1 MGTNPIPNKDF
12 PEGLK
17 KFRENYKN
25 KYGRY
30 PDGHNMYI
38 LESYDRE
45 GNKTAEAYGLNV
57 LTNTGMTRNFGS
69 DVNSGNI
76 ITSITKLFIGSGTT
90 DPTPTDTTL
99 ETPITTTAATTS
111 KNDNGVSQ
119 YGYLARFPMTYDSD
133 TDTLSQAIHVYT
145 GYFDYNLSGVTEDK
159 EIHELGLGDS
169 ITNLWTHAKVY
180 DVNVDGVST
189 PIKKKINE
197 RLIIKVLVSA
207 SYKVGTTISDL
218 YDKGV
223 YLTFEPSIFLR
234 AMLDSNYATRYFSSV
249 QRIYGVSRTPNDT
262 AGTHGVEYDRFLTN
276 RCSIS
281 GNVATSTPSFGSDLI
296 QKNGSYISKIVIGNI
311 FYPSGSFH
319 YYYEL
324 YPNQNLLIIEGRK
337 CGVKLPSPE
346 ELVFGN
352 LYTENHKSSRIIPS
366 CVNDRDR
373 FILDTDATEVA
384 TSNVDS
390 TEPHS
395 WQYLPVSQMN
405 IKSCMMYNHSTK
417 QWDISETAENNPDY
431 DYDAAQWFYYLNPY
445 MSTPDGNKSVRI
457 FTNRM
462 TEFPITSL
470 NVSGVKI
477 YATDK
482 YWDPASWV
490 EIDDTLHVAEA
501 LQRKR
506 YYIDSSD
513 TKDLRPTYDCTKHGI
528 ITTNQ
533 PKEITVPDTQ
543 KYGIKSLVNDTLG
556 YFTTFSSIVFPDGDE
571 PIIYGLKCFGDD
583 TNYSSL
589 RWNTKDG
596 SRILMLSNTT
606 NLWNNEKL
614 RVYTITDSS
623 SEPTFH
629 DVTLNFTGTTN
640 QSTNMR
646 TFTRNGFYCSQNKTE
661 KSCVILDIV
670 GDADGVPTQYE
681 LTNIQHCYAMDFTDN
696 CVYLKD
702 DSDGLVFEIYDMRNK
717 TVVKSFTIETGFTFT
732 GIVGWNNIVYVRTK
746 KTDGTYV
753 THVYDADNDQ
763 MSRVSDVDF
772 PNMDV
777 VYDSNIGWII
787 GTSTN
792 GSTKIVYGHYPICAE
807 DCMVLY
813 QNASVQNYA
822 FRKDDYKVTPYV
834 FMKSQPDTPKPVFTA
849 NSVNYS
855 NMYFYLDNMYN
866 DSDGKHVYL
875 YGNGWLPVFGYS
887 YPSCEPRV
895 IDIGR
900 VIDTGQP
907 DPEFLFNRQTPNPA
921 IGGDYSSYLTI
932 AVYKNYLIYQKN
944 LKESSNKYE
953 MYPIENF
960 VPHKLTIET
969 DTIQSYNNPKRL
981 RNNRTHTFRI
991 TNDLSKW
998 AY

>member
-1 MGTNPIPNKDF
+1 MGTNSVLNKDF

-57 LTNTGMTRNFGS
+57 LTNTGMARNFGS
-69 DVNSGNI
+69 DVNIGCI
-76 ITSITKLFIGSGTT
+76 ITDTTKLFIGSGTT

-99 ETPITTTAATTS
+99 ETPITTTAAITS
-111 KNDNGVSQ
+111 D
-119 YGYLARFPMTYDSD
+119 YGYLSRYPMTYDSD

-145 GYFDYNLSGVTEDK
+145 GYFDYSISGITEDK

-180 DVNVDGVST
+180 DIDVAGVST

-234 AMLDSNYATRYFSSV
+234 AMVYGSSGGPSYFSSV
-249 QRIYGVSRTPNDT
+249 QRIYGVYNTKS
-262 AGTHGVEYDRFLTN
+262 EYNATNGCQNYKFLMN
-276 RCSIS
+276 KCSIS
-281 GNVATSTPSFGSDLI
+281 GNVATSTPSFESDLI
-296 QKNGSYISKIVIGNI
+296 QKNGSYISKIVIGDV
-311 FYPSGSFH
+311 FEPRSTYH
-319 YYYEL
+319 EYHRL
-324 YPNQNLLIIEGRK
+324 YPYQNLLITEGRR

-346 ELVFGN
+346 ELVFEN
-352 LYTENHKSSRIIPS
+352 LYTEDHKSSRIIPS
-366 CVNDRDR
+366 CVNDRNQ
-373 FILDTDATEVA
+373 FVLDTDIDDV
-384 TSNVDS
+384 TSNS
-390 TEPHS
+390 QEPKS
-395 WQYLPVSQMN
+395 YQYLPVSQMN

-417 QWDISETAENNPDY
+417 QWDISETTENNSDY
-431 DYDAAQWFYYLNPY
+431 DYDAAQWYYYLNPY
-445 MSTPDGNKSVRI
+445 MSTPDGNKVVRI

-482 YWDPASWV
+482 YWDPTSWI
-490 EIDDTLHVAEA
+490 EIDDTLHVPEA
-501 LQRKR
+501 LQKKR
-506 YYIDSSD
+506 YYIDSSN
-513 TKDLRPTYDCTKHGI
+513 TKDMRPTYDCTKHGI

-543 KYGIKSLVNDTLG
+543 KYGIKSLVNETLG

-583 TNYSSL
+583 ANYSSL

-596 SRILMLSNTT
+596 SRILMLSTASD
-606 NLWNNEKL
+606 LWNNEKL

-670 GDADGVPTQYE
+670 GDVDGVPTQYE

-702 DSDGLVFEIYDMRNK
+702 DSNGLVFEIYDMKNK
-717 TVVKSFTIETGFTFT
+717 TIVKSFTIETGFTFT
-732 GIVGWNNIVYVRTK
+732 GIVGWNNVVYVRTK
-746 KTDGTYV
+746 KADGTYV
-753 THVYDADNDQ
+753 IHVYDADNDQ

-777 VYDSNIGWII
+777 VYDGNIGRI
-787 GTSTN
+787 TSTEYN
-792 GSTKIVYGHYPICAE
+792 YGKTVYGHYPICSE

-813 QNASVQNYA
+813 QASFEGNHLYYYNIKQ
-822 FRKDDYKVTPYV
+822 TPYV
-834 FMKSQPDTPKPVFTA
+834 FMKSQPDKPILVFKQHSA
-849 NSVNYS
+849 KDL
-855 NMYFYLDNMYN
+855 YFYLDNMYN

-875 YGNGWLPVFGYS
+875 YGNGWIQPIGS
-887 YPSCEPRV
+887 SASTEPRI

-900 VIDTGQP
+900 VIDTEQP
-907 DPEFLFNRQTPNPA
+907 DPEFHYYRQNFNPAVWNQTP
-921 IGGDYSSYLTI
+921 YLTI

-998 AY
+998 TY

>member
-1 MGTNPIPNKDF
+1 MEMNSIPNKDF
-12 PEGLK
+12 PDGLK

-38 LESYDRE
+38 LQSYDRE

-57 LTNTGMTRNFGS
+57 LTNAGMTYNFGS
-69 DVNSGNI
+69 GNYQI
-76 ITSITKLFIGSGTT
+76 INGATKLFIGSGET
-90 DPTPTDTTL
+90 DPAPADTTL
-99 ETPITTTAATTS
+99 ESPITTTAATIS
-111 KNDNGVSQ
+111 KQ
-119 YGYLARFPMTYDSD
+119 GYLSRYPMTYDAD
-133 TDTLSQAIHVYT
+133 TDTISQAIHVYT
-145 GYFDYNLSGVTEDK
+145 GYFDYNISGVTEDK
-159 EIHELGLGDS
+159 EIHELGFGDS
-169 ITNLWTHAKVY
+169 ITNLWAHAKVY

-189 PIKKKINE
+189 PIKKKLNE
-197 RLIIKVLVSA
+197 RLIIQVLLSA

-223 YLTFEPSIFLR
+223 YLTFEPSVFL
-234 AMLDSNYATRYFSSV
+234 AELCSAYKYFSSA
-249 QRIYGVSRTPNDT
+249 QRIYGVSSTKGEYSTNS
-262 AGTHGVEYDRFLTN
+262 GCEYDTFMANKCL
-276 RCSIS
+276 IS
-281 GNVATSTPSFGSDLI
+281 DNVATRTLSFGSYLI
-296 QKNGSYISKIVIGNI
+296 QKNGSYISKIVIGDN
-311 FYPSGSFH
+311 FDPPGTYH

-324 YPNQNLLIIEGRK
+324 YPYQRLLLIEGRK

-346 ELVFGN
+346 ELVFEN
-352 LYTENHKSSRIIPS
+352 LYTKDHKSSSIIPS
-366 CVNDRDR
+366 CVNDRKQ
-373 FILDTDATEVA
+373 FELDTDAAEV
-384 TSNVDS
+384 TVGGDS
-390 TEPHS
+390 REPHS

-417 QWDISETAENNPDY
+417 QWDISETVENNSDY
-431 DYDAAQWFYYLNPY
+431 DYDAAQWYYYLYPWMN
-445 MSTPDGNKSVRI
+445 TQDGNKVVRI

-462 TEFPITSL
+462 TEFPIASL
-470 NVSGVKI
+470 NVSGAKI

-482 YWDPASWV
+482 YWDSASWV
-490 EIDDTLHVAEA
+490 EIDDPLHVAEA
-501 LQRKR
+501 LQKKR
-506 YYIDSSD
+506 YYIDSSN

-543 KYGIKSLVNDTLG
+543 KYGIKSLVNETLG
-556 YFTTFSSIVFPDGDE
+556 YFTTFSSIVFPDGDD
-571 PIIYGLKCFGDD
+571 PIIYGLKCFDD
-583 TNYSSL
+583 NTNYSSL

-596 SRILMLSNTT
+596 SRILMLSNATS
-606 NLWNNEKL
+606 LWNDEKL

-629 DVTLNFTGTTN
+629 DVTLNFTGETN

-646 TFTRNGFYCSQNKTE
+646 TFTRNGFYCSQNKAE

-670 GDADGVPTQYE
+670 GDVDGVPTQYE

-717 TVVKSFTIETGFTFT
+717 TVVKSFTIDASFTFT
-732 GIVGWNNIVYVRTK
+732 GIIGWNNVVYVRTK

-753 THVYDADNDQ
+753 IHVYDADNDQ

-777 VYDSNIGWII
+777 VYNSTIGTII
-787 GTSTN
+787 GSQSSYVET
-792 GSTKIVYGHYPICAE
+792 VYGHYPICAE

-813 QNASVQNYA
+813 QNASVQQYG
-822 FRKDDYKVTPYV
+822 FRYSDYTVTPYV
-834 FMKSQPDTPKPVFTA
+834 FMKSQPDTPIPVFTK
-849 NSVNYS
+849 NSVNPS
-855 NMYFYLDNMYN
+855 LYFYLDNMYN
-866 DSDGKHVYL
+866 ESDGKHVYL
-875 YGNGWLPVFGYS
+875 YGNGWLTSSEGDGI
-887 YPSCEPRV
+887 SCEPRV

-900 VIDTGQP
+900 VIDTAQP
-907 DPEFLFNRQTPNPA
+907 DPEFLYNRQNFNPA
-921 IGGDYSSYLTI
+921 VWKDQSYLTI
-932 AVYKNYLIYQKN
+932 VVYKNYLIYQKN

-960 VPHKLTIET
+960 IPHKLTIET
-969 DTIQSYNNPKRL
+969 DTIQSYNNPKRV
-981 RNNRTHTFRI
+981 RNNRSHIFRI

-998 AY
+998 TY

>member
-1 MGTNPIPNKDF
+1 MGTNSVLNKDF

-57 LTNTGMTRNFGS
+57 LTNTGMARNFGS
-69 DVNSGNI
+69 DVNIGCI
-76 ITSITKLFIGSGTT
+76 ITNTTKLFIGSGTT

-99 ETPITTTAATTS
+99 ETPITTTAAITS
-111 KNDNGVSQ
+111 D
-119 YGYLARFPMTYDSD
+119 YGYLSRYPMTYDSD

-145 GYFDYNLSGVTEDK
+145 GYFDYNISGITEDK

-180 DVNVDGVST
+180 DIDVAGVST

-234 AMLDSNYATRYFSSV
+234 AMVYGSSGGPSYFSSV
-249 QRIYGVSRTPNDT
+249 QRIYGVYNTKS
-262 AGTHGVEYDRFLTN
+262 EYNATNGCQNYKFLMN
-276 RCSIS
+276 KCSIS
-281 GNVATSTPSFGSDLI
+281 GNVATSTPSFESDLI
-296 QKNGSYISKIVIGNI
+296 QKNGSYISKIVIGDV
-311 FYPSGSFH
+311 FEPRSTYH
-319 YYYEL
+319 EYHRL
-324 YPNQNLLIIEGRK
+324 YPYQNLLITEGRR

-346 ELVFGN
+346 ELVFEN
-352 LYTENHKSSRIIPS
+352 LYTEDHKSSRIIPS
-366 CVNDRDR
+366 CVNDRNT
-373 FILDTDATEVA
+373 FVLDTDSAEVVG
-384 TSNVDS
+384 TDIYNNK
-390 TEPHS
+390 HS
-395 WQYLPVSQMN
+395 YQYLPVSQMN

-417 QWDISETAENNPDY
+417 QWDISETTENNSDY

-445 MSTPDGNKSVRI
+445 MSTPDGNKVVRI
-457 FTNRM
+457 YTNRM

-470 NVSGVKI
+470 NVSGAKI

-482 YWDPASWV
+482 YWDPASWI

-506 YYIDSSD
+506 YYIDSSN
-513 TKDLRPTYDCTKHGI
+513 TKDLRPTYDCTKHSI
-528 ITTNQ
+528 ITINQ
-533 PKEITVPDTQ
+533 KKEITVPDTQ
-543 KYGIKSLVNDTLG
+543 KYGIKSLVNDALG
-556 YFTTFSSIVFPDGDE
+556 YFTTFSSIVFPDRDE

-596 SRILMLSNTT
+596 SRILMLSNTSG
-606 NLWNNEKL
+606 LWNNEKL

-640 QSTNMR
+640 QSENMR

-670 GDADGVPTQYE
+670 GDVDGVPTQYE

-702 DSDGLVFEIYDMRNK
+702 DSNGLVFEIYDMRNK
-717 TVVKSFTIETGFTFT
+717 TVVKSFTIENGFTFT
-732 GIVGWNNIVYVRTK
+732 GIVGWNNVVYVRTK

-753 THVYDADNDQ
+753 IHVYDADNDQ

-777 VYDSNIGWII
+777 VYNSNIGQII
-787 GTSTN
+787 GTST
-792 GSTKIVYGHYPICAE
+792 GSSNIKAVYGHYPICVE

-813 QNASVQNYA
+813 RNASQNYS
-822 FRKDDYKVTPYV
+822 FRKDGYNVTPYV

-849 NSVNYS
+849 NSEHSS

-875 YGNGWLPVFGYS
+875 YGNGWLPVAGYS

-907 DPEFLFNRQTPNPA
+907 DPEFLFNRQNPNPV
-921 IGGDYSSYLTI
+921 IGGDNSSYLTI

-998 AY
+998 TY

>member
-45 GNKTAEAYGLNV
+45 GNKTTEAYGLNV
-57 LTNTGMTRNFGS
+57 LTNTGMTYNFGS
-69 DVNSGNI
+69 NSGQI
-76 ITSITKLFIGSGTT
+76 IVSNTKMFIGSGET
-90 DPTPTDTTL
+90 DPTPEDTTL
-99 ETPITTTAATTS
+99 ESPITTTAATIST
-111 KNDNGVSQ
+111 NDKGVLQ
-119 YGYLARFPMTYDSD
+119 YGYLARFPMTYDAD
-133 TDTLSQAIHVYT
+133 TDTISQAIHVYT
-145 GYFDYNLSGVTEDK
+145 GYFDYNISGVTEDK
-159 EIHELGLGDS
+159 EIHELGLGNS
-169 ITNLWTHAKVY
+169 ITNLWAHAKVY
-180 DVNVDGVST
+180 DANVDGVST
-189 PIKKKINE
+189 PIKKKLNE
-197 RLIIKVLVSA
+197 RLIIQVLLSA

-223 YLTFEPSIFLR
+223 YLTFEPSVFL
-234 AMLDSNYATRYFSSV
+234 AELCSANKYFSSA
-249 QRIYGVSRTPNDT
+249 QRIYGVSKTKNQYQATNGCHVDT
-262 AGTHGVEYDRFLTN
+262 FMANKCL
-276 RCSIS
+276 IS
-281 GNVATSTPSFGSDLI
+281 DNVATGTLSFGSDLI
-296 QKNGSYISKIVIGNI
+296 QKNGSYISKIVIGTNFI
-311 FYPSGSFH
+311 PTGTYH
-319 YYYEL
+319 NYYEL
-324 YPNQNLLIIEGRK
+324 YPYQRLLLIEGRK

-346 ELVFGN
+346 ELVFEN
-352 LYTENHKSSRIIPS
+352 LYTKDHKSSSIIPS
-366 CVNDRDR
+366 CVNDRNN
-373 FILDTDATEVA
+373 FELDTNATEVVELGA
-384 TSNVDS
+384 DANK
-390 TEPHS
+390 PHS

-417 QWDISETAENNPDY
+417 QWDISETVENNSDY
-431 DYDAAQWFYYLNPY
+431 DYDAAQWYYYLSPY
-445 MSTPDGNKSVRI
+445 MNTPDGNKVVRI

-470 NVSGVKI
+470 NVSGAKI

-482 YWDPASWV
+482 YWDPVSWI
-490 EIDDTLHVAEA
+490 EIDDPLHVSEA
-501 LQRKR
+501 LQKRR
-506 YYIDSSD
+506 YYIDCSN
-513 TKDLRPTYDCTKHGI
+513 TKDLRPTYDCVKHGI
-528 ITTNQ
+528 ITINQ
-533 PKEITVPDTQ
+533 KKEITVPDTQ
-543 KYGIKSLVNDTLG
+543 KYGIKSLVNETLG
-556 YFTTFSSIVFPDGDE
+556 YFTTFSSIVFPDSDD
-571 PIIYGLKCFGDD
+571 PIIYELKCFGND

-596 SRILMLSNTT
+596 SRILMLSNATS
-606 NLWNNEKL
+606 LWNDEKL

-629 DVTLNFTGTTN
+629 DVTLNFTGETN

-646 TFTRNGFYCSQNKTE
+646 TFTRNGFYCSQNKSE

-670 GDADGVPTQYE
+670 GDVDGVPTQYE

-717 TVVKSFTIETGFTFT
+717 TVVKSFTIEDGFSFT
-732 GIVGWNNIVYVRTK
+732 GIVGWNNVVYVRTK

-753 THVYDADNDQ
+753 IHVYDADNDQ

-777 VYDSNIGWII
+777 VYDGNIGQII
-787 GTSTN
+787 GTSS

-813 QNASVQNYA
+813 QNASVQNYG
-822 FRKDDYKVTPYV
+822 FHYRDYAVTPYV
-834 FMKSQPDTPKPVFTA
+834 FIKSQPDTPTPVFTK
-849 NSVNYS
+849 NSVNADIS
-855 NMYFYLDNMYN
+855 FYLDNMYN

-875 YGNGWLPVFGYS
+875 YGNGWLTSSEVIGT
-887 YPSCEPRV
+887 SCEPRV

-907 DPEFLFNRQTPNPA
+907 DPEFLYNRQNFNPA
-921 IGGDYSSYLTI
+921 VLNDQSYLTI

-944 LKESSNKYE
+944 LEESSNKYE

-981 RNNRTHTFRI
+981 RNNRAHTFRI
-991 TNDLSKW
+991 TNDLYKW
-998 AY
+998 TY